1 MTRYRLKD
9 VLAGTEGE
17 LRGNVPTGLVFTRF
31 ERDARRIQPGDLYIA
46 VRGERFDGS
55 DFTPDA
61 AAHGAAAA
69 IVSREWADTN
79 LAIDLPLIVVE
90 DTNLALQRWAKWRR
104 DRIDVTVI
112 GVTGSIGKTS
122 AKESIAAV
130 LGQIQRVYKSPGSYN
145 NEIGLPY
152 SVLEAPDD
160 TQTMVLEMG
169 GAYAFGELTLLA
181 SIAQPQVGVVTN
193 VYPVHLERMG
203 SIEAIAETKSELVRA
218 LPADGIAVL
227 NGDDERVRAMADKTS
242 ARVVFYGLGP
252 GNHVRADSVTTDGLK
267 GTGFWLT
274 IEDDRYFVKV
284 PFVGAH
290 GVQVALVALAVGYAF
305 GMHISEMLVGLQDPG
320 TQVRLLY
327 APGPNG
333 SELIDDT
340 YNASTPSVLS
350 ALGLLEDISARRRIA
365 VLGEMREMGRISED
379 EHRVVGRRAGA
390 IADLLITYGDA
401 ARVVAD
407 EARLMAG
414 SNRSITVHSFPEGEK
429 DAIVALLESEL
440 RSGDV
445 VLLKGSRG
453 LAMETIVR
461 DLRTDVHHGDGPGSA
476 AADKAGS

>member
-9 VLAGTEGE
+9 VLAGTGGE
-17 LRGNVPTGLVFTRF
+17 LRGDVPSGLVFPRF
-31 ERDARRIQPGDLYIA
+31 ERDARQIQSGDLYIA
-46 VRGERFDGS
+46 VRGERFDGN

-61 AAHGAAAA
+61 AANGAAAA
-69 IVSREWADTN
+69 IVSRAWADQHPDI
-79 LAIDLPLIVVE
+79 ALPLILVE
-90 DTNLALQRWAKWRR
+90 DTTVALQRWATWRR
-104 DRIDVTVI
+104 DRIDPTVI

-122 AKESIAAV
+122 AKESISAV
-130 LGQIQRVYKSPGSYN
+130 LGQIRRVYKSPGSYN

-152 SVLEAPDD
+152 SLLEAPDD
-160 TQTMVLEMG
+160 TEVMVLEMG
-169 GAYAFGELTLLA
+169 GAYAFGELTLL
-181 SIAQPQVGVVTN
+181 SGIAEPEVGVVTN

-218 LPADGIAVL
+218 LPGDGIAVL
-227 NGDDERVRAMADKTS
+227 NGDDARVRAMADLTN

-305 GMHISEMLVGLQDPG
+305 GMHISEMLTGLQDPG
-320 TQVRLLY
+320 TQVRLLF
-327 APGPNG
+327 APGPHG

-350 ALGLLEDISARRRIA
+350 ALGLLEDISAGRRVA
-365 VLGEMREMGRISED
+365 VLGEMRELGRISED

-390 IADLLITYGDA
+390 IVDLLITYGEA
-401 ARVVAD
+401 ARVVAE
-407 EARLMAG
+407 EARLMADKD
-414 SNRSITVHSFPEGEK
+414 RQIAVHSFPEGEK
-429 DAIVALLESEL
+429 DAIVELLQNEL
-440 RSGDV
+440 QAGDV

-461 DLRTDVHHGDGPGSA
+461 DLRSDVSHAGRGVTANSNRVGS
-476 AADKAGS
+476 

>member
-17 LRGNVPTGLVFTRF
+17 LQGDAPSGLVFPRF

-46 VRGERFDGS
+46 VRGERFDGN

-61 AAHGAAAA
+61 TANGAATA
-69 IVSREWADTN
+69 IVSRVWAE
-79 LAIDLPLIVVE
+79 AHPHIDLPLIVVE

-152 SVLEAPDD
+152 SILEAPDD
-160 TQTMVLEMG
+160 TQAMVLEMG

-181 SIAQPQVGVVTN
+181 GIAEPQVGVVTN

-227 NGDDERVRAMADKTS
+227 NGDDERVRAMAEKTS

-252 GNHVRADSVTTDGLK
+252 DNHVRADSVTTDGLK

-274 IEDDRYFVKV
+274 IEDDRFFVKV

-350 ALGLLEDISARRRIA
+350 ALGLLEDVTARRRIA

-390 IADLLITYGDA
+390 IADVLITYGDA

-407 EARLMAG
+407 EARSMAG
-414 SNRSITVHSFPEGEK
+414 ADRPITVHSFQEGEK

-453 LAMETIVR
+453 LTMETIVR
-461 DLRTDVHHGDGPGSA
+461 DLRTDVSHGEGPASRTPVQGES
-476 AADKAGS
+476 

>member
-9 VLAGTEGE
+9 VLAGTGGE
-17 LRGNVPTGLVFTRF
+17 LRGAISPGLAFPRF

-55 DFTPDA
+55 EFTTDA
-61 AAHGAAAA
+61 ASNGAAAA
-69 IVSREWADTN
+69 VVSRAWAE
-79 LAIDLPLIVVE
+79 AHPSVDLPLIVVE

-130 LGQIQRVYKSPGSYN
+130 LGQTHRVYKSPGSYN
-145 NEIGLPY
+145 NEIGLPC
-152 SVLEAPDD
+152 SMLEAPDD
-160 TQTMVLEMG
+160 TEIMVLEMG

-181 SIAQPQVGVVTN
+181 GIAEPAVGVVTN

-218 LPADGIAVL
+218 LPEDGIAVL
-227 NGDDERVRAMADKTS
+227 NGDDERVRAMAEKTD
-242 ARVVFYGLGP
+242 ARVVFYGLGA

-267 GTGFWLT
+267 GTSFWLT
-274 IEDDRYFVKV
+274 VEEERFFVKV

-327 APGPNG
+327 APGPRG
-333 SELIDDT
+333 SEIIDDT

-350 ALGLLEDISARRRIA
+350 ALGLLEDITAERRIA

-390 IADLLITYGDA
+390 IVDLLVTYGDA
-401 ARVVAD
+401 ARVVAE
-407 EARLMAG
+407 EARSMAEAD
-414 SNRSITVHSFPEGEK
+414 RPIAVHSFSEGEK
-429 DAIVALLESEL
+429 DAIVTLLRDEL
-440 RSGDV
+440 REGDV

-453 LAMETIVR
+453 LAMETIVQ
-461 DLRTDVHHGDGPGSA
+461 DLRTDVSHDVDPA
-476 AADKAGS
+476 APAEGQEAS